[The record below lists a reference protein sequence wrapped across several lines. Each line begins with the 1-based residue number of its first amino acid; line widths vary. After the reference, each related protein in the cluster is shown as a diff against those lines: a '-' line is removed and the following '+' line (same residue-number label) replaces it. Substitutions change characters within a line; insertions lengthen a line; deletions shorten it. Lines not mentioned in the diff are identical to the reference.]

1 MRIAV
6 IGAGVSGCLAARLLA
21 TRHEVTLFESDS
33 QLGGHAHTV
42 EVSLGDVSH
51 AVDVGFMVFNER
63 TYPNFCRMLDLLG
76 VESRPS
82 DMSFSVSDPV
92 TGLEYQGSGLRGLF
106 AQRRNTLSPSFL
118 RMIGDI
124 LRFNREACRVVVNGT
139 LSKGASVGDFVRSGR
154 YGDRFVK
161 HYFTPMAAAIW
172 SCKPQEI
179 LQFPAAFLLG
189 FFANHGLLQIR
200 DRPQWRTIVGG
211 SHRYVAALLDGMHGN
226 VRVGDPVSAV
236 QRGAADIEV
245 HTEAGT
251 VETFDEVVMATHADQ
266 TLRLLQNPTDN
277 ERSLLEAF
285 PYQANRAVLHTDA
298 TSSLPTRCDAWA
310 SWNYRLTDDQS
321 ATVTYDLGRLQG
333 FAAPG
338 SLMLTLNDDRHI
350 DKSKVV
356 RSFEFTHPAYSA
368 RSIDAQRRWSD
379 ISGRQGVHY
388 CGAYWGYGFHEDGVN
403 SALAVAKHFE
413 IGIEAC
419 KAACTKERSPT
430 PVAIR

>member
-6 IGAGVSGCLAARLLA
+6 IGAGISGCLAARLLA
-21 TRHEVTLFESDS
+21 TRHEVTLYEQDS
-33 QLGGHAHTV
+33 QLGGHARTV
-42 EVSLGDVSH
+42 EVPLGGVTH

-82 DMSFSVSDPV
+82 DMSFSVNDPA

-106 AQRRNTLSPSFL
+106 AQRRNALSPSFL

-124 LRFNREACRVVVNGT
+124 LRFNREARRAVA
-139 LSKGASVGDFVRSGR
+139 SGAVREGATVGDFVRSGR
-154 YGDRFVK
+154 FGVRFVK
-161 HYFTPMAAAIW
+161 HYLTPMAAAIW
-172 SCKPQEI
+172 SCKPQVI

-211 SHRYVAALLDGMHGN
+211 SRRYVAALLDGMQGN
-226 VRVGDPVSAV
+226 VRIGDPVTAV
-236 QRGAADIEV
+236 QRGAGNIEV
-245 HTEAGT
+245 HTETGAF
-251 VETFDEVVMATHADQ
+251 EAFDEIVMATHADQ
-266 TLRLLQNPTDN
+266 TLRLLQNPTEN

-298 TSSLPTRCDAWA
+298 TSLPTRIDAWA
-310 SWNYRLTDDQS
+310 SWNYRLTDDDS

-338 SLMLTLNDDRHI
+338 DLLLTLNDDRHI
-350 DKSKVV
+350 DQSKVI
-356 RSFEFTHPAYSA
+356 RSFEFTHPAYSG
-368 RSIDAQRRWSD
+368 RSIDAQRRWSE

-388 CGAYWGYGFHEDGVN
+388 CGAYWGYGFHEDGVK
-403 SALAVAKHFE
+403 SALAVAKHFG

>member
-21 TRHEVTLFESDS
+21 TRHEVTLYESDS

-42 EVSLGDVSH
+42 EVKVGAATH

-82 DMSFSVSDPV
+82 DMSFSVNDPAK
-92 TGLEYQGSGLRGLF
+92 GLEYQGSGLRGLF
-106 AQRRNTLSPSFL
+106 AQRHNAVSPSFL
-118 RMIGDI
+118 CMIGDI
-124 LRFNREACRVVVNGT
+124 LRFNREARRVVVNGT
-139 LSKGASVGDFVRSGR
+139 LSKGATVGDFLRNGR
-154 YGDRFVK
+154 FGDRFAK
-161 HYFTPMAAAIW
+161 HYLTPMAAAIW

-211 SHRYVAALLDGMHGN
+211 SRRYVAALLGGMQGY
-226 VRVGDPVSAV
+226 VRIGKSVTAI
-236 QRGAADIEV
+236 QRGVTDIEV
-245 HTEAGT
+245 HTKAGA
-251 VETFDEVVMATHADQ
+251 VDAFNEVVMATHADQ
-266 TLRLLQNPTDN
+266 TLRLLQNPTDS
-277 ERSLLEAF
+277 ERYLLEAF

-298 TSSLPTRCDAWA
+298 TSLPKRSDAWA
-310 SWNYRLTDDQS
+310 SWNYRLTDHKS

-350 DKSKVV
+350 DQSKVV
-356 RSFEFTHPAYSA
+356 RSFEFAHPAYSG
-368 RSIDAQRRWSD
+368 RSIDAQRRWSE

-403 SALAVAKHFE
+403 SALAVAKHFG

-419 KAACTKERSPT
+419 TAACTKERSST

>member
-21 TRHEVTLFESDS
+21 TRHEVTLYESDS
-33 QLGGHAHTV
+33 QLGGHARTV
-42 EVSLGDVSH
+42 EAPISGVTH

-82 DMSFSVSDPV
+82 DMSFSVSDPA

-118 RMIGDI
+118 GMIGDI
-124 LRFNREACRVVVNGT
+124 LRFNRVARRVVVNDT
-139 LSKGASVGDFVRSGR
+139 LSKGATVGDFLRSGR
-154 YGDRFVK
+154 FGDRFAK
-161 HYFTPMAAAIW
+161 HYLTPMAAAIW

-211 SHRYVAALLDGMHGN
+211 SRRYVAALLDGMQGN
-226 VRVGDPVSAV
+226 VKVGDPVTAV

-245 HTEAGT
+245 HTEAGA
-251 VETFDEVVMATHADQ
+251 VEAFDEVVMATHADQ
-266 TLRLLQNPTDN
+266 TLRLLRDPTDS
-277 ERSLLEAF
+277 ERSVLEAF

-298 TSSLPTRCDAWA
+298 TSLPMRIDAWA
-310 SWNYRLTDDQS
+310 SWNYRLTDADS

-350 DKSKVV
+350 EQSKVIQ
-356 RSFEFTHPAYSA
+356 SFEFTHPAYSA
-368 RSIDAQRRWSD
+368 RSIDAQRRRHE
-379 ISGRQGVHY
+379 ISGRQAVHY

-403 SALAVAKHFE
+403 SALAVAKHFG

>member
-21 TRHEVTLFESDS
+21 TRHEVTLFEQDS
-33 QLGGHAHTV
+33 QLGGHARTV
-42 EVSLGDVSH
+42 EVALGGVTH

-82 DMSFSVSDPV
+82 DMSFSVKDPV

-106 AQRRNTLSPSFL
+106 AQRSNALSPSFL

-124 LRFNREACRVVVNGT
+124 LSFNREARRVVAT
-139 LSKGASVGDFVRSGR
+139 GAASEGATVGDFLRSGR
-154 YGDRFVK
+154 FGERFVK
-161 HYFTPMAAAIW
+161 HYLTPMAAAIW
-172 SCKPQEI
+172 SCKPQDI

-211 SHRYVAALLDGMHGN
+211 SRGYVAALLDGMRGN
-226 VRVGDPVSAV
+226 VRVSDPVSAV
-236 QRGAADIEV
+236 QKGAADIEV

-251 VETFDEVVMATHADQ
+251 VETFDEVVMASHADQ

-285 PYQANRAVLHTDA
+285 PYQANRAVLHTDD
-298 TSSLPTRCDAWA
+298 TSLPTRCDAWA
-310 SWNYRLTDDQS
+310 SWNYRLTDDAS

-333 FAAPG
+333 VAAPG

-350 DKSKVV
+350 DRQKVI

-368 RSIDAQRRWSD
+368 RSIDAQLRWSE
-379 ISGRQGVHY
+379 ISGKQGVHY

-403 SALAVAKHFE
+403 SALAVAKHFG

-419 KAACTKERSPT
+419 TAACTKERSPT